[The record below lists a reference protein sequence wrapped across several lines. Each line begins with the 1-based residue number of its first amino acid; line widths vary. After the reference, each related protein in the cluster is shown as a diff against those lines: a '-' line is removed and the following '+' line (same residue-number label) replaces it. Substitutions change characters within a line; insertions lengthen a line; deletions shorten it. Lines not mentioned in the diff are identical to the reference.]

1 MSPESAAPSPPPPT
15 SRALFGMRWWLALA
29 FAVVA
34 GLTALAVVAV
44 LSNRSE
50 NAFRRYAQEFAVGN
64 TVAATEAL
72 KRVGS
77 LDELDEEARTQAAR
91 RHLAL
96 FVFDTK
102 GRPMTPLRSQGL
114 DWTSV
119 PARREALRTT
129 LAGHRYIYGRGDG
142 SAFVVGL
149 EIHGGPGGA
158 VVAYSLRPE
167 LSQQLGIVRHEF
179 LQSALLAFAVGAA
192 LGLLI
197 ATLIARRLARIARA
211 AKAIG
216 EGDFSVHAYDR
227 FPDEVGSLAWSIER
241 MRGQLQELIETL
253 EQDRDRLER
262 LLDRMNE
269 GVLLVDRELRVEY
282 ANGHAR
288 QLLGVDGSLEGS
300 TLPAEDAE
308 SLRRLTREL

>member
-1 MSPESAAPSPPPPT
+1 
-15 SRALFGMRWWLALA
+15 MRWWLALA

-34 GLTALAVVAV
+34 GLTAVAVVAV

-50 NAFRRYAQEFAVGN
+50 RAFRTYAQEFAVGN

-77 LDELDEEARTQAAR
+77 VAELRDEAAAQAER

-102 GRPMTPLRSQGL
+102 GRPMTPLQVAGDQLGRRSRAA
-114 DWTSV
+114 
-119 PARREALRTT
+119 ARRSTPRSPATAT
-129 LAGHRYIYGRGDG
+129 S
-142 SAFVVGL
+142 SAAATARPSSSASRSTA
-149 EIHGGPGGA
+149 GPGGA
-158 VVAYSLRPE
+158 VVAYSLRPDLRE
-167 LSQQLGIVRHEF
+167 QLGIVRHEF

-216 EGDFSVHAYDR
+216 EGDFSVHTYDR

-241 MRGQLQELIETL
+241 MRGQLEELFHAL

-262 LLDRMNE
+262 LLDRLND
-269 GVLLVDRELRVEY
+269 GVLLIDRDLRVEY
-282 ANGHAR
+282 ANGRAR
-288 QLLGVDGSLEGS
+288 DLLGVVEHLD
-300 TLPAEDAE
+300 E
-308 SLRRLTREL
+308 SPHLGGRPRGAAAARRATCSRPSSRATSA